1 MKASAKHYCRH
12 APYHMQTKLTVFRSS
27 APALHQID
35 NLHIPYNSPELL
47 IFSKV
52 NASNIASEFL
62 RIQTCSCKLSLGPVY
77 MEVRD
82 PR

>member
-12 APYHMQTKLTVFRSS
+12 APYHMQTKLIVFRSS

-35 NLHIPYNSPELL
+35 NLHIPFNSPELL

-52 NASNIASEFL
+52 NASNCQ
-62 RIQTCSCKLSLGPVY
+62 RIFANSNLF
-77 MEVRD
+77 M
-82 PR
+82 